1 MAKKACSIDGK
12 MVGFLN
18 RINLLDGVICADCAK
33 KIVDNPTTNT
43 SNMKLL
49 HRISIEQAKEFID
62 DPQKRDD
69 YIAEQE
75 RLKTQ
80 ETVQKMQEKNTIDYK
95 REKKETAQQA
105 AKAPHCPKCG
115 STNLQIVGN
124 HHKSFSVGKAAA
136 GAILA
141 GGVGTLAGFAGKKGK
156 KVDMICMNCGK
167 KFKY

>member
-1 MAKKACSIDGK
+1 MAKKPCSIDGK

-18 RINLLDGVICADCAK
+18 RTDLKDGIICFGCASRLGFDKPMKNKKLLNDMTVDLVNAVLDGD
-33 KIVDNPTTNT
+33 
-43 SNMKLL
+43 LL
-49 HRISIEQAKEFID
+49 LS
-62 DPQKRDD
+62 D
-69 YIAEQE
+69 YVVEHDRQ
-75 RLKTQ
+75 LTHL
-80 ETVQKMQEKNTIDYK
+80 TVQKLKDESAEKH
-95 REKKETAQQA
+95 RKENDT
-105 AKAPHCPKCG
+105 APHCPKCG
-115 STNLQIVGN
+115 STSIQTVGN